1 MQIAYR
7 FKLIPD
13 ISQEETMFSWL
24 GMLRGMVNYNLAD
37 RIDSYNQGFI
47 QGNFCSIRSQT
58 EACPLTCSVV
68 RSASNGE
75 PWKQEQPSLRRGKGN
90 KPFDPK
96 RSPYEVQSS
105 SLKLL
110 KQSHPW
116 YKLVNTDVMQQAL
129 RHLDTAFNR
138 FFRGVSGFPR
148 FKSRADFNSFEFKPG
163 TVKVNGNHI
172 IFPTLGDMRF
182 FKSRNI
188 PESWEIRT
196 VTVMREPDGWYA
208 SILLR
213 DDTVPELLKKTI
225 EELQSV
231 NGVDRGIKKIVAMA
245 DGTVERNPDI
255 GKRFERRLQI
265 RSSRLSRKKKDSSN
279 RRKARQAVARVH
291 QKIVRV
297 RTDFQWKL
305 ARQIAAS
312 ADVIGFED
320 LNIKGM
326 VARCKPKKDPE
337 TGRFI
342 KNGQAA
348 KSALNRAIS
357 DASWYSLRVKTEHQA
372 NKLGNWVVD
381 VPAHHSSL
389 ECSECHYVSPT
400 NRDGEKFICSSCGH
414 HEDADIDAA
423 VVIAQRTTEKLGI
436 VSLSVVS
443 RKVMPNPESTGDK
456 QKEISL
462 PLGGEPGN
470 QTRKG
475 ESGVVFVQLSLFD
488 YLSGESPSIPQA
500 RLGGEDVKEFVV

>member
-1 MQIAYR
+1 MQTAYR
-7 FKLIPD
+7 FKLIP
-13 ISQEETMFSWL
+13 SLEQEAEMSSWL
-24 GMLRGMVNYNLAD
+24 GMIRGLVNYNLAD

-47 QGNFCSIRSQT
+47 QGDFCSLRSKS

-75 PWKQEQPSLRRGKGN
+75 PWKEDKPSLRRGKSN
-90 KPFDPK
+90 KPFNPK
-96 RSPYEVQSS
+96 RSAYEVQSS
-105 SLKLL
+105 GLKTL
-110 KQSHPW
+110 KQARPW
-116 YKLVNTDVMQQAL
+116 YKTVNADVLQQAL

-138 FFRGVSGFPR
+138 FFQGKAAFPR
-148 FKSRADFNSFEFKPG
+148 FKSRADFKSFEFKPE
-163 TVKVNGNHI
+163 TVRVNGNHI

-182 FKSRNI
+182 FKSRDI
-188 PESWEIRT
+188 PESWETRT
-196 VTVMREPDGWYA
+196 VTVTREADGWYA

-213 DDTVPELLKKTI
+213 DDTVPELPKKTI

-255 GKRFERRLQI
+255 GKRFERRLKI
-265 RSSRLSRKKKDSSN
+265 RSSRKDRKKKGSSN
-279 RRKARQAVARVH
+279 RRKAGQAVAWVH
-291 QKIVRV
+291 QKIERV

-326 VARCKPKKDPE
+326 RARCKPKIDSE
-337 TGRFI
+337 TGKFI

-389 ECSECHYVSPT
+389 ECSKCHYVSPT
-400 NRDGEKFICSSCGH
+400 NRDGEKFLCENCLH
-414 HEDADIDAA
+414 CNDADVDAGI
-423 VVIAQRTTEKLGI
+423 VIAQRTIELLGI
-436 VSLSVVS
+436 VSLRVVS
-443 RKVMPNPESTGDK
+443 SKVMPNPEVTGDK

-488 YLSGESPSIPQA
+488 YLSGESSSIP
-500 RLGGEDVKEFVV
+500 LSG